1 MTGQPRGCQHPL
13 LDREEGSAIV
23 EFVFL
28 AVLLLI
34 PLIYLTM
41 MIARVQAGSYAV
53 AHAAREAGRAF
64 VTAESAESAGSR
76 AHAAAQIAF
85 QDQGFYEESGTIAI
99 ACSATPCLTPEGRID
114 VTATVR
120 VPLPFIPSFAR
131 DVVPLEVPVASTHVV
146 TVDRFRE
153 GP

>member
-64 VTAESAESAGSR
+64 VTAESAEAGRTLRRRSPSR
-76 AHAAAQIAF
+76 I
-85 QDQGFYEESGTIAI
+85 
-99 ACSATPCLTPEGRID
+99 R
-114 VTATVR
+114 
-120 VPLPFIPSFAR
+120 
-131 DVVPLEVPVASTHVV
+131 ASTRNPEPSPSPAPPPRV
-146 TVDRFRE
+146 
-153 GP
+153 